1 MGDPAEAEEEER
13 RMKVVVVV
21 VRGQLLPYWLKGGVR
36 RGYKWRG
43 GERES
48 GGDWYC
54 PSFRKKRVGLVT
66 RLRVGD
72 SIISILRFGHA
83 TPPS

>member
-43 GERES
+43 GKGRVEEETGTVPRSERSVS
-48 GGDWYC
+48 G
-54 PSFRKKRVGLVT
+54 
-66 RLRVGD
+66 
-72 SIISILRFGHA
+72 
-83 TPPS
+83 